1 MGNIKKQGWAALGK
15 MAELHEKGDGF
26 NLVSKRDDML
36 AADRDDLRKIW
47 DAMHGGEFRNSWRVT
62 REFNYLGVNEV
73 FLKSS
78 NNREW
83 GRLVKVLDMSEEE
96 WNEYKGD
103 DDSESEDEESL
114 FGDSSF
120 EAEENLESN
129 QG

>member
-1 MGNIKKQGWAALGK
+1 
-15 MAELHEKGDGF
+15 
-26 NLVSKRDDML
+26 ML
-36 AADRDDLRKIW
+36 AADRGDLRKIW
-47 DAMHGGEFRNSWRVT
+47 DAMHGGEFSNSWRVT

-83 GRLVKVLDMSEEE
+83 RRLVKVLNMSEEE

-103 DDSESEDEESL
+103 DNSESEDGESL

-120 EAEENLESN
+120 EAEENLEGN

>member
-1 MGNIKKQGWAALGK
+1 
-15 MAELHEKGDGF
+15 
-26 NLVSKRDDML
+26 ML

-62 REFNYLGVNEV
+62 REFNYLGENEV

-103 DDSESEDEESL
+103 DNSESEDGESL

-120 EAEENLESN
+120 EAEENLEGN